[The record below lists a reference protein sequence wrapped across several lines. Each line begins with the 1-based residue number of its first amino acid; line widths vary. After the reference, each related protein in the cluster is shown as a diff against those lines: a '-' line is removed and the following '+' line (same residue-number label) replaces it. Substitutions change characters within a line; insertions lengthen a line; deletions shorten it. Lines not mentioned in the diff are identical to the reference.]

1 MRTAVRPSRLQNIRF
16 YLIHHPKLMVRSLI
30 ASVGVFSIGLIGC
43 TPPQNFA
50 STAQARLN
58 NVKSTQQAQA
68 PSESETQAPVANPV
82 SPTPAPTRTPDVVYV
97 PTPPQVVDEMIRIAD
112 VKPTDVVYDLGS
124 GDGRIVIA
132 AAKQRGARGIGI
144 DINPARVREATYNA
158 KKAGVS
164 DLVQFRQQD
173 LFETDFSEATVVML
187 YLLPRLNMRLRPK
200 LLRDLKP
207 GTRIV
212 SHSFDMGNWKPDQV
226 VEVDG
231 RMVYYWVVPENPPAN
246 LLQPDVEELG

>member
-1 MRTAVRPSRLQNIRF
+1 MQ
-16 YLIHHPKLMVRSLI
+16 PKLTVRVLI
-30 ASVGVFSIGLIGC
+30 ASVGIFSTGLIGC
-43 TPPQNFA
+43 APSQDFGSVTQ
-50 STAQARLN
+50 AQLN
-58 NVKSTQQAQA
+58 NVESTEQAQA
-68 PSESETQAPVANPV
+68 ISQPETQVPAPSPV
-82 SPTPAPTRTPDVVYV
+82 SQTPAPTRTPDVVYV
-97 PTPPQVVDEMIRIAD
+97 PTPPQVVNEMLRIAD
-112 VKPTDVVYDLGS
+112 VKSTDVVYDLGS

-164 DLVQFRQQD
+164 DRVQFRQQD
-173 LFETDFSEATVVML
+173 LFETDFSDATVVML
-187 YLLPRLNMRLRPK
+187 YLLPRLNVRLRPK

-246 LLQPDVEELG
+246 LLQPDQEESP